1 MFTFYDLSKH
11 GREWG
16 PSLSSWFLRLWE
28 KVTWWWYTPGVLEES
43 HWLHTGS
50 ASPQVQEPVMVLL
63 KPPYTLLIL
72 TNLAVV
78 SQSAPQ
84 SRYPASLSCN
94 IMKVSTQDATERK
107 QNAIIKLVSAMFA
120 NTAIPLTISWL
131 IVSAYFQS
139 PTLGPALFWLYFLCI
154 YPSWALLPVG
164 PTELY
169 YTQTLSFETPA
180 SYSAIQRCSEKET
193 F

>member
-1 MFTFYDLSKH
+1 MMIHPRDPRKEPLTSYRKRKPTSTRACH
-11 GREWG
+11 GPFE
-16 PSLSSWFLRLWE
+16 
-28 KVTWWWYTPGVLEES
+28 TA
-43 HWLHTGS
+43 LHTS
-50 ASPQVQEPVMVLL
+50 NS
-63 KPPYTLLIL
+63 
-72 TNLAVV
+72 NLAVV

-139 PTLGPALFWLYFLCI
+139 PTLGPALF
-154 YPSWALLPVG
+154 
-164 PTELY
+164 
-169 YTQTLSFETPA
+169 
-180 SYSAIQRCSEKET
+180 
-193 F
+193 